1 MLKLGYKLMSE
12 EHGPTDLVKNA
23 QLPEKAGF
31 DFAAISVHFFPRL
44 DEQGQFCIGV
54 VRAGSDRAD
63 HLGLMTAVTCLIM
76 RYHPAI
82 VAQAA
87 ATLGL
92 LSNDRFPHRRR
103 CDNHG

>member
-31 DFAAISVHFFPRL
+31 DFAAISVHFFRRL

-54 VRAGSDRAD
+54 VRAGSDRAGNRSPGPHDGRDLPD
-63 HLGLMTAVTCLIM
+63 HALSSRNCGASRGHVGIAQQRPLSS
-76 RYHPAI
+76 YD
-82 VAQAA
+82 VA
-87 ATLGL
+87 
-92 LSNDRFPHRRR
+92 
-103 CDNHG
+103 